1 MKHESGFKK
10 TGQAVITEG
19 HNLQSQI
26 DQTMS
31 SQSGSGK
38 SMPAGRT
45 GTSPKPAKGKVI
57 PLRQEDIDL
66 SGGGAKKR
74 RLMIG
79 LVVVLSIV
87 MGLIITRSMGITF
100 SGGQKPKKADSRLEM
115 KNIDNDSASMVT
127 WKVPDKI
134 SNSVRDITKS
144 MKKEP
149 ELSEPEDLPQL
160 SVRGIVVYNNNS
172 KSAIVGD
179 MIVKVGDTVKGVKI
193 YKITADSVVFEKDG
207 VRWSKGAE

>member
-10 TGQAVITEG
+10 TGQTVITEG

-31 SQSGSGK
+31 QQSGSGK
-38 SMPAGRT
+38 SMSVGRA

-74 RLMIG
+74 CLMIV
-79 LVVVLSIV
+79 LVVVLCGV
-87 MGLIITRSMGITF
+87 LGLIITRSMGITF
-100 SGGQKPKKADSRLEM
+100 ADGQKPKKADSRVEM
-115 KNIDNDSASMVT
+115 KNIDNDSASMVI

-144 MKKEP
+144 MIKEP
-149 ELSEPEDLPQL
+149 ELPEPEDLPQL

-193 YKITADSVVFEKDG
+193 YNITADSVVFEKDG
-207 VRWSKGAE
+207 VRWSKGVE